1 MTTRGRPVSR
11 GLADG
16 RALPPL
22 LFVTNRDALRR
33 RIGAEAAT
41 AALERIR
48 EATTDIAGASHVIL
62 DNVEGTV
69 GNPTAA
75 LRAVHEALS
84 THLVHGVILLGGYD
98 VVPPVRFD
106 VLPPALRAWIDGQPY
121 DGGDPDDFIV
131 WCDDQYGDPEHTGIP
146 EIPVSRIPD
155 GRSAALLLA
164 ALRAPT
170 PLHAGK
176 RRGLRNLRRPYV
188 DELFA
193 LIPGEGH
200 VAQSA
205 PLHATALSD
214 DALHGDHVY
223 LLLHG
228 LPDRGGTLWGE
239 RAVSAEA
246 SAAVPNPGSSETP
259 VTMPL
264 DITTDMFEAKVEGEQ
279 DGVVPAV
286 HSRHMP
292 GSGAVILSG
301 CCWSAQASTIPA
313 RRWHE
318 NRRVVRRTVRT
329 SVALAALRKGARAY
343 VGSTGLNYSPMNA
356 PYMQFCGPLHR
367 AFWQSIARG
376 AAPAVALLEAKH
388 RFALGMPHGCGPD
401 LVAQAIEHKTLHQ
414 YTCLGLGW

>member
-1 MTTRGRPVSR
+1 MTTRGRRVSR
-11 GLADG
+11 RLADG

-33 RIGAEAAT
+33 HIGATATT
-41 AALERIR
+41 AALAMIR
-48 EATTDIAGASHVIL
+48 EASTDIAGASHRIL
-62 DNVEGTV
+62 DDIEGAV
-69 GNPTAA
+69 GNPAAA
-75 LRAVHEALS
+75 LRAVHDALS
-84 THLVHGVILLGGYD
+84 THQVYGVVLLGGYD

-106 VLPPALRAWIDGQPY
+106 VLPPSLRAWIDRQPY

-131 WCDDQYGDPEHTGIP
+131 WCDDQYGDPENSGIP

-170 PLHAGK
+170 PLHAGQ

-188 DELFA
+188 DDVFA
-193 LIPGEGH
+193 MIPGEGH
-200 VAQSA
+200 VVQSA
-205 PLHATALSD
+205 PAHAKGLSD
-214 DALHGDHVY
+214 NALHGDHVY

-239 RAVSAEA
+239 RAVSVDESIAAA
-246 SAAVPNPGSSETP
+246 SRDSSEP
-259 VTMPL
+259 SATMPL

-313 RRWHE
+313 RRWRE
-318 NRRVVRRTVRT
+318 NRRLVRRTVRT
-329 SVALAALRKGARAY
+329 SVALSALRKGARAY

-356 PYMQFCGPLHR
+356 PYLQFCGPLHR

-376 AAPAVALLEAKH
+376 TAPAVALLEAKH
-388 RFALGMPHGCGPD
+388 RFALGMPHGGGPD